1 MRNSKF
7 RETLPLEILADMA
20 LIELKDST
28 ERKWYCPDNACMNLF
43 IQALK
48 KVGVEEYRLDGNYIA
63 VDSDPKLNPRTLGW
77 INSEYAR
84 ILYER

>member
-1 MRNSKF
+1 MRNSEF

-20 LIELKDST
+20 LLGLKNST

-48 KVGVEEYRLDGNYIA
+48 KVGVEEYRLDGKYIVIESKLSDRALSWLNY
-63 VDSDPKLNPRTLGW
+63 
-77 INSEYAR
+77 EHAR
-84 ILYER
+84 IMCEE

>member
-1 MRNSKF
+1 MRNSEF
-7 RETLPLEILADMA
+7 RETLLLEILADMA
-20 LIELKDST
+20 LTEIKNST
-28 ERKWYCPDNACMNLF
+28 ERKWYCPDSACMNLF

-63 VDSDPKLNPRTLGW
+63 VDSELNPLSLSW